1 MAAARGGRPTP
12 ADESLDYPWRGPFD
26 PAFANTEESKLEQT
40 SPVHL
45 YPQGVTAD
53 GVWDMAG
60 NVWEWTLDEARRDKD
75 GDLYYYLKGGSW
87 AWDKDDAKASAA
99 DVRHI
104 WSDWYVNYGFR
115 VVVVPISR

>member
-1 MAAARGGRPTP
+1 MVAARSGRPAP
-12 ADESLDYPWRGPFD
+12 ADAGLDYPWRGPFD
-26 PAFANTEESKLEQT
+26 PAFANTEESNLQQT

-60 NVWEWTLDEARRDKD
+60 NVWEWTLDEAKRDKD

-99 DVRHI
+99 VDGRVRFARYL
-104 WSDWYVNYGFR
+104 SYGFR